1 MKKSDLFKALPLLAI
16 LGLWSACSSNEKS
29 NTSDQKAIDE
39 VELIESELDQAA
51 EELDAEIE
59 DMNHDV
65 DSLLEGI

>member
-1 MKKSDLFKALPLLAI
+1 MKNNNIFKILTLCLITGLL
-16 LGLWSACSSNEKS
+16 GACSSNSTTDRE
-29 NTSDQKAIDE
+29 QE
-39 VELIESELDQAA
+39 VINEIESIESALDQTT